1 MYYFGLKDTIQAL
14 FNRPAF
20 LEYFRLGRDEAP
32 GSFRASPAADQM
44 RCKLDEKVP
53 GRSIFDSVHAFL
65 IDLGMDFVTVN
76 GQSVAALTN
85 MIRITVDKC
94 FWDFVPIVITFMAD
108 LPARQAEAAHAAA
121 LAVKKNLR
129 DGAVQYGAECRGAR
143 GVGVITQHLGD
154 IASSLDIHVIPFYH
168 TFCLGVEKDFLN
180 HLFTPGS
187 GLSDKAKDTIKARQK
202 ALHIPTDYGRAPT
215 CCIDNRRNWIIEDYL
230 HFIFTICTLL
240 FAGLLPDNLAELLE
254 YLRTAATHYLRPGD
268 ENQASEE
275 AMNAAHMALRKYAY
289 YMEKWMASMKVGWS
303 GRQEKRRGLMY
314 FKAWVGGHA
323 TPLNLEMS
331 VATKEELVRTGCQEQ
346 ALGANEDGLG
356 LPGLHR
362 GGEDEKPA
370 DDEVCNA
377 SQRCV
382 LLGCKMPQPPS
393 LAGEHCQDIKAA
405 AMTFVKQQIKVDK
418 DFPFREQHVHDI
430 FPSSSGDA
438 PAVMDHVLCF
448 RRAECNE
455 EVIHSSE
462 YKRPMVRNSTWIQV
476 DYQTSNDNSV
486 SYAAHVLFWM
496 RLQLP
501 STSLDPAFS
510 EASEGSSDSSQTQ
523 TSMEKTYLRL
533 AVCRLYKMTKPSAG
547 PEAGFACYHSY
558 GQPVR
563 AAEEA
568 GTEVPRGEQSRL
580 VFGAGEHDLYLVDG
594 ETIKYKLVC
603 CFPDGE
609 EHGHMLFQQYVSSTV
624 RDG

>member
-1 MYYFGLKDTIQAL
+1 MYYFGVKDTIQAL

-65 IDLGMDFVTVN
+65 IELGMDFVTVN
-76 GQSVAALTN
+76 GQSVGLLGLRARDVPRHVQGREACIAMLAIFLKAALTN

-108 LPARQAEAAHAAA
+108 LPARLKLTRCLGHSGGTPCMHCKWYTPGQNPKPKGYYKQQAIQWTDPVTLVTQTYLGHPHQEHMHLTDEQYDARGWRAQRQAEAAHAAA

-240 FAGLLPDNLAELLE
+240 FAGLLPDNLAELLG

-275 AMNAAHMALRKYAY
+275 AMNAAHTALRKYAY
-289 YMEKWMASMKVGWS
+289 YMEKWMASMKVPDD
-303 GRQEKRRGLMY
+303 M
-314 FKAWVGGHA
+314 FKPNLHI
-323 TPLNLEMS
+323 LN
-331 VATKEELVRTGCQEQ
+331 CQ
-346 ALGANEDGLG
+346 
-356 LPGLHR
+356 
-362 GGEDEKPA
+362 
-370 DDEVCNA
+370 
-377 SQRCV
+377 
-382 LLGCKMPQPPS
+382 
-393 LAGEHCQDIKAA
+393 
-405 AMTFVKQQIKVDK
+405 
-418 DFPFREQHVHDI
+418 
-430 FPSSSGDA
+430 
-438 PAVMDHVLCF
+438 
-448 RRAECNE
+448 
-455 EVIHSSE
+455 
-462 YKRPMVRNSTWIQV
+462 
-476 DYQTSNDNSV
+476 
-486 SYAAHVLFWM
+486 
-496 RLQLP
+496 
-501 STSLDPAFS
+501 
-510 EASEGSSDSSQTQ
+510 
-523 TSMEKTYLRL
+523 
-533 AVCRLYKMTKPSAG
+533 
-547 PEAGFACYHSY
+547 
-558 GQPVR
+558 
-563 AAEEA
+563 
-568 GTEVPRGEQSRL
+568 
-580 VFGAGEHDLYLVDG
+580 
-594 ETIKYKLVC
+594 
-603 CFPDGE
+603 
-609 EHGHMLFQQYVSSTV
+609 
-624 RDG
+624 